1 MSGRLKGPGR
11 GVNFALTVPTMLTD
25 TPGRHPST
33 AVLLAAI
40 AFVCACE
47 GKKQTTPAEVM
58 ARYHATA
65 DTLDLNR
72 PGAATETL
80 HAFLEEYARYT
91 IADSAEILL
100 KQLSATGEDRYRV
113 ARALARDGE
122 FDLAQEILE
131 DLSRLDTEDGK
142 SARRHLEFEF
152 YMEKARWLLVHQ
164 RFEEASA
171 VARELQTH
179 KLSGFQRDEAEKI
192 LDYTGLADD
201 AMQMTAQMNTRN
213 ACKQLMVFLASLYAD
228 NGQYPGSFT
237 IADLEQLDPYN
248 AKSLARSLA
257 AIENYSA
264 TQDHYS
270 LVAVGK
276 DGSRCRIEDGE
287 LKD

>member
-1 MSGRLKGPGR
+1 M
-11 GVNFALTVPTMLTD
+11 NFALTHPTMRKD
-25 TPGRHPST
+25 TFSPLPSL
-33 AVLLAAI
+33 ALLLAAI

-47 GKKQTTPAEVM
+47 GKKQPTPAEVA
-58 ARYHATA
+58 ARYQAMA
-65 DTLDLNR
+65 DTLDTDR

-80 HAFLEEYARYT
+80 RAFLEENSRYA
-91 IADSAEILL
+91 IADSVEILL
-100 KQLSATGEDRYRV
+100 KQLSASGEDRYRV
-113 ARALARDGE
+113 ARALAREGE
-122 FDLAQEILE
+122 FDLAEDILE

-164 RFEEASA
+164 RFEEAA
-171 VARELQTH
+171 EVARLLQSH

-213 ACKQLMVFLASLYAD
+213 ACKQLMVFLATLYAD
-228 NGQYPGSFT
+228 NGEYPGTFS
-237 IADLEQLDPYN
+237 IADLEQLDQYS
-248 AKSLARSLA
+248 AKSIARSLA
-257 AIENYSA
+257 AIESYSA

-287 LKD
+287 LKN